1 VNIIPN
7 CNDYDACTDDMCD
20 DSNTCDETTGR
31 EYTPV
36 DDNNDCTVDSCSPT
50 LGYSCVHTPVVCNDN
65 NLCTQDL
72 CNPASG
78 CYYTTPVSC
87 VAPNICFSSSCNPAL
102 GCQFPPINC
111 NLNSPCFND
120 SCNPGSGCVH
130 TPVNCNKCIIPVN
143 VTCPVINCQN
153 NVCNPATGTCQQTPI
168 NCNDGNACTTDGC
181 DVGTGLCTHTL
192 LNCTSDFCHH
202 DFCDINTGCYH
213 IAFNSTDCN
222 DGSVCTVDTCNPSIG
237 CVHTPIVCNDNN
249 NCTTNN
255 CSFLTGCFYP
265 PLNCANIPRIAKFIG
280 TCYEALCSNAE
291 GGCYLNQLPGT
302 TIDSCG
308 VCNGKNECVIV
319 PLPSNVPYVIGG
331 ALLAVIII
339 GSVIFGVALAAFG
352 GKKGYDIW
360 LKRRNNMSGASTNP
374 LYNDNGLSGNNPM
387 YSSRVTRM

>member
-1 VNIIPN
+1 LDTAVFTLLLFAMITISVLKIYVIP
-7 CNDYDACTDDMCD
+7 
-20 DSNTCDETTGR
+20 
-31 EYTPV
+31 PV
-36 DDNNDCTVDSCSPT
+36 DVITLPQLFVQLQIFVSVLHAIPLLVVNSLQLTVICTALALTIPAIPPVDVFT
-50 LGYSCVHTPVVCNDN
+50 L
-65 NLCTQDL
+65 LL
-72 CNPASG
+72 
-78 CYYTTPVSC
+78 
-87 VAPNICFSSSCNPAL
+87 
-102 GCQFPPINC
+102 
-111 NLNSPCFND
+111 
-120 SCNPGSGCVH
+120 
-130 TPVNCNKCIIPVN
+130 NCNKCINPVN
-143 VTCPVINCQN
+143 VTCPQINCEN

-168 NCNDGNACTTDGC
+168 NCNDNNACTTDGC
-181 DVGTGLCTHTL
+181 DVNTGLCTHTL
-192 LNCTSDFCHH
+192 VNCTSDFCHH
-202 DFCDINTGCYH
+202 DGCDITTGCFH
-213 IAFNSTDCN
+213 IPFNSTDCN
-222 DGSVCTVDTCNPSIG
+222 DGSVCTIDSCNPAIG

-265 PLNCANIPRIAKFIG
+265 VLNCANIPRIAKFIG

-291 GGCYLNQLPGT
+291 GGCYLSQLPGT

-308 VCNGKNECVIV
+308 VCNGNNECVIV

-374 LYNDNGLSGNNPM
+374 LYNDNGLSGTNPM